1 MSTRIKPQSEVLPRA
16 ETKWLRLRPWV
27 WVALVLIA
35 GLGVGAHYLWRH
47 TAPKIA
53 GRAQYAITA
62 DDIHI
67 TTPPA
72 WIRSDIKAE
81 ALREIGLGQM
91 LSVLD
96 DWPAMVKRVKD
107 AFEFHPWVAS
117 VDRISKRLPSS
128 LTVEITYRR
137 PVAAVESSDSD
148 GVAFIPIDE
157 HAIRLPEADFT
168 DAERRHMPRI
178 SGVTG
183 RPLVGDRWD
192 DPRVEGG
199 AKLAAALADV
209 WQQLQL
215 VEILAVVDATSKRNK
230 PQCTFEIVAAGG
242 TRIFWGVE
250 PGMEAFAGE
259 APCDQKRA
267 HLLQFTAQHGGLDS
281 IDGPAKLDVR
291 RELVVTPRTARSKE
305 SKPRAEATQTK

>member
-1 MSTRIKPQSEVLPRA
+1 MSPRIKPQSAKLPTANAKR
-16 ETKWLRLRPWV
+16 LRLRPWV
-27 WVALVLIA
+27 WAALVLIV

-47 TAPKIA
+47 TAPNIA
-53 GRAQYAITA
+53 RRAQYVITA

-72 WIRSDIKAE
+72 WIRSDVKAE
-81 ALREIGLGQM
+81 ALRDIGLEQP

-96 DWPAMVKRVKD
+96 DWPATVDRVTD
-107 AFEFHPWVAS
+107 AFEFHPWVAP

-128 LTVEITYRR
+128 LAVEITYRR

-157 HAIRLPEADFT
+157 RAIRLPEADFT
-168 DAERRHMPRI
+168 DAERRRMPRI

-192 DPRVEGG
+192 DPRVQGG

-215 VEILAVVDATSKRNK
+215 VEILGVVDATAKSDK
-230 PQCTFEIVAAGG
+230 PRCTFEIVAAGG
-242 TRIFWGVE
+242 TRILWGVE
-250 PGMEAFAGE
+250 PGMEAATGE
-259 APCDQKRA
+259 TPCDQKRS

-291 RELVVTPRTARSKE
+291 REFVITPRTARNQATK
-305 SKPRAEATQTK
+305 AVVEAAQTK